1 MNRRTADGYSLL
13 EVVFVGAL
21 GATLAAAAVPE
32 VLTGIDEHRTSIAA
46 RYVAAR
52 FQRARTEAVMR
63 SAIVALQFTQTTSGY
78 AFAEYVDGNRNG
90 VLASDMRSG
99 VDWQHGAIERLPD
112 QFTGVD
118 FGVIPGL
125 PPIDSGGAPPGT
137 DPIRLGAAN
146 RASFSAAGTATPGTV
161 YIRGRSDAQYAVRI
175 FGETGKTHIVKFD
188 RRSQRWRPI

>member
-125 PPIDSGGAPPGT
+125 PPIDSGGAPPG
-137 DPIRLGAAN
+137 PIRFVSAPPIA
-146 RASFSAAGTATPGTV
+146 RASRRPARRRRAPYTSEDAAMRSMPSGYSAKRA
-161 YIRGRSDAQYAVRI
+161 
-175 FGETGKTHIVKFD
+175 
-188 RRSQRWRPI
+188 RRAS